1 MEKRA
6 KSQRPEMPDEYI
18 DLEYDLHRVE
28 ASRGVLELAVRQ
40 LRAFARCVTANKSE
54 ADELVED
61 TLMLFLAE
69 DRVLRHCDTCFA
81 QLLEVFRRVYGRTAL
96 IQASRGVPD
105 KEYAGF
111 MQIALPERE
120 VAALVI
126 GGGMTASHTA
136 ELLGLSLAEVQLL
149 LESGREKLGLVH
161 LPEWPFM
168 PAGGIEYQLAE
179 DGDID

>member
-1 MEKRA
+1 MDKRA
-6 KSQRPEMPDEYI
+6 KFQKPEMPDEFV

-28 ASRGVLELAVRQ
+28 ASRGVLEIAVRQ
-40 LRAFARCVTANKSE
+40 LRAFARCMTASKSE

-69 DRVLRHCDTCFA
+69 DRVLRECDTCFA
-81 QLLEVFRRVYGRTAL
+81 ELLEVFRRVHGRTVL
-96 IQASRGVPD
+96 IQASRGAPD

-126 GGGMTASHTA
+126 GGGMMPAQAA
-136 ELLGLSLAEVQLL
+136 ELLKLSPTQTEAL
-149 LESGREKLGLVH
+149 LETARRKLGPTS
-161 LPEWPFM
+161 LPEWPFL
-168 PAGGIEYQLAE
+168 PASASEYLLNEGGNI
-179 DGDID
+179 G

>member
-1 MEKRA
+1 
-6 KSQRPEMPDEYI
+6 MPDEYI

-28 ASRGVLELAVRQ
+28 ASRGVLELAARQ
-40 LRAFARCVTANKSE
+40 LRAFARCITANKTE

-96 IQASRGVPD
+96 IQASKGIPD
-105 KEYAGF
+105 KEYVGF

-120 VAALVI
+120 VVALVI
-126 GGGMTASHTA
+126 GGGMSASHTA
-136 ELLGLSLAEVQLL
+136 GLLGLSLNEVHTL
-149 LESGREKLGLVH
+149 LETAREKLGSVQ

-168 PAGGIEYQLAE
+168 PSGGIECPLAE
-179 DGDID
+179 DDDID